1 MTDDDAPTTTP
12 TPPTENGPETYKVK
26 VDHFEGIQM
35 LGEENSLEGAPNFR
49 QVLHLISNNS
59 TTFKVDCWVPNFWL
73 CSADI

>member
-12 TPPTENGPETYKVK
+12 TPTTENGPETFKVK

-49 QVLHLISNNS
+49 QVCHLISNNF
-59 TTFKVDCWVPNFWL
+59 TTLKIDCRVSNFWL
-73 CSADI
+73 CSADS